1 VHTHN
6 EASTAMQIAEP
17 GTQQALALCNT
28 NGLGESTKEIGLL
41 QACDGTERVEL
52 SPAVW
57 SRLRPVA
64 PGKNRPKSQAA
75 LSVRGGMG
83 SLWVC
88 LRYVP
93 SSILRDEDG
102 YPASQPR

>member
-6 EASTAMQIAEP
+6 EASTPMQIAEP
-17 GTQQALALCNT
+17 GTLQALAWRNT
-28 NGLGESTKEIGLL
+28 NGLGESAKEIGLL
-41 QACDGTERVEL
+41 QGCDGTERVGL

-57 SRLRPVA
+57 SKLRPVA

-93 SSILRDEDG
+93 SSIFRDEDG
-102 YPASQPR
+102 YPASHPQ